1 MKGTVNSFGLDA
13 AVRVRG
19 SGSSRISHVKVYMTA
34 CVTLGKRLCPIQA
47 SGFLLNYSSAHFNP

>member
-1 MKGTVNSFGLDA
+1 VKGTVNSFGLDA

-34 CVTLGKRLCPIQA
+34 CVTLGKRVVSYTSI
-47 SGFLLNYSSAHFNP
+47 GFLSKLFVCAL